1 MDLLRSSQKTRRSV
15 DAMHVVRS
23 IFLADPSPFPAQPAA
38 HTAGWLRWFV
48 LGAVITVALLAWACL
63 RGYRGNDSEG
73 E

>member
-1 MDLLRSSQKTRRSV
+1 
-15 DAMHVVRS
+15 MHVLHS
-23 IFLADPSPFPAQPAA
+23 LFLADPSPFPQQTAP

-63 RGYRGNDSEG
+63 RGYRNHDSEG